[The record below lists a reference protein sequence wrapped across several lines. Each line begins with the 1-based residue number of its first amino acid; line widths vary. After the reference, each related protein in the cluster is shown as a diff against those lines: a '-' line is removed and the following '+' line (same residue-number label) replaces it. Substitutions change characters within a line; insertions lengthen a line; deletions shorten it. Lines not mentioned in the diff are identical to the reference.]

1 MARKKIDI
9 SALLAKKKRG
19 EKITMLTAYDYPT
32 AKILDEQGIDTLLI
46 GDSVANVVLG
56 YPDTIPVT
64 MDEMLHHVKA
74 VTRAVKYAHVIGD
87 MPFMS
92 FNVTVPEAISNCGRM
107 MKEGGAA
114 SVKLEGGAAV
124 ADTIA
129 AIVKAGIPVV
139 GHLGLTPQTAG
150 MIGGY
155 RVQGATAESAQ
166 AIIDDANRLVDAG
179 VFMIVLECVPGKVA
193 ERISKKVP
201 VPIIGIGAG
210 VGCDGQVLVTHDMLG
225 IQSGFTP
232 KFVKRFAD
240 LDTVMRQAVD
250 GYKKDVESG
259 AFPGPDHTF
268 SIPEKELKKI

>member
-1 MARKKIDI
+1 MGRKKIDI
-9 SALLAKKKRG
+9 SALLAKKQNG

-92 FNVTVPEAISNCGRM
+92 FNITIPEAIRNCGRM
-107 MKEGGAA
+107 MKEGGAN

-124 ADTIA
+124 AETIT

-150 MIGGY
+150 MMGGY
-155 RVQGATAESAQ
+155 RVQGATAEA
-166 AIIDDANRLVDAG
+166 ARTILDDAILLEQAG
-179 VFMIVLECVPGKVA
+179 VFMIVLECIPAKVGNL
-193 ERISKKVP
+193 ISSKVSVP
-201 VPIIGIGAG
+201 VIGIGAG
-210 VGCDGQVLVTHDMLG
+210 TCDGQVLVTNDLLG
-225 IQSGFTP
+225 IKAGFSP
-232 KFVKRFAD
+232 KFVKQYAN
-240 LDTVMRQAVD
+240 LDQTIREAVD
-250 GYKKDVESG
+250 GYKSDVESG
-259 AFPGPDHTF
+259 TFPAGDHEF
-268 SIPEKELKKI
+268 SISDEQFEKI